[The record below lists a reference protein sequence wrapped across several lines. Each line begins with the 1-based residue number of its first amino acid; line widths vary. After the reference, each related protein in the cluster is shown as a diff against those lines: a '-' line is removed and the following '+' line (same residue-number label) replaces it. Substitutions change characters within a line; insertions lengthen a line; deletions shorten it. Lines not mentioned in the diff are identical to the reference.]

1 MKEIIRTLLFIL
13 GRLLFSNR
21 KSKVLYYHDVAKK
34 EGNIYT
40 SMSTDF
46 EEFAKQMNILPFF
59 GEIVPIITKSEGQ
72 FMIAFDDGFK
82 GVYDNKDFFV
92 TNRILPTI
100 FVAKNLVGKDG
111 YMDESQIKELND
123 LGFNIQSHTVSHV
136 DMTSLSVEELRDEL
150 AVSKSY
156 LSSLLNKDVDEICCP
171 IGYYNEQVIEE
182 AKKARYKK
190 VFLSYPSPYALNDI
204 VTGRYFC
211 QSLSIFQFKLL
222 LRGGMDILRNRYKK
236 LHHRVVS

>member
-1 MKEIIRTLLFIL
+1 MKEIVRTILFIL
-13 GRLLFSNR
+13 GRLLYSNK
-21 KSKVLYYHDVAKK
+21 KSKVLYYHDVALKRAS
-34 EGNIYT
+34 YT

-46 EEFAKQMNILPFF
+46 EEFSKQMNLLPHY
-59 GEIVPIITKSEGQ
+59 GEIVPEISKPEGQ

-92 TNRILPTI
+92 ENRIYPTI
-100 FVAKNLVGKDG
+100 FVAKSLVGKDG
-111 YMDESQIKELND
+111 YMDENQIKELSD
-123 LGFNIQSHTVSHV
+123 LGFNIESHTVSHI
-136 DMTSLSVEELRDEL
+136 DMTGLGLEELREEL

-156 LSSLLNKDVDEICCP
+156 LSSLLNKEIDEICCP

-182 AKKARYKK
+182 AKKAGYKK
-190 VFLSYPSPYALNDI
+190 IYLSYPSPYILDDF

-222 LRGGMDILRNRYKK
+222 LRGGMDILRKRYMKQ
-236 LHHRVVS
+236 HHKTIS